1 MASVAAWIRALV
13 AGFWGALA
21 AAFAALQG
29 LGPGK
34 AGLAVLLLAVIG
46 ALGAWGLQRR
56 LVQLLAADPGR
67 PVRWLSLEAPFTL
80 PGLIWLPFAIVAS
93 WVRRLAAIL
102 GAKKKKGEPETAAE
116 EKPEPLLVPTLGPSF
131 LLGGLG
137 AAVLYVLAWAAGPLL
152 RRRMGLPPG
161 SAVWQEVFLGRPE
174 MRPFLPLQQ
183 SPWLA
188 GLAAV
193 VVWSVA
199 AWWCARIARLILH
212 GALGRNLAT
221 DREDQDILPLWRSW
235 MGAPALHRPA
245 SSYSEW
251 AAWVVACTFPLLAW
265 AWLSL
270 SGKPWRVEPGPF
282 AVAFVLWLSWAV
294 HLLLKGVERLPAGEV
309 KEEAPAPKANG
320 WPEVLAWLE
329 VAEPQPVE
337 PPRLVEPL
345 QLSALPQDAEGV
357 ISPLALELLPEP
369 RRLTGMQRIVLSDLS
384 LQAFVHVDPPVRQG
398 ELELEGLREEAVRD
412 RSGLRHRNQVVLAPE
427 GTGKTTLA
435 LLAAANHALVHTR
448 STQAVARDDA
458 HEEELW
464 HRFRTAVEPSTVR
477 WNLRVRRAGS
487 DLLADLGRGILPDVV
502 ICSLHRLV
510 AQVLGNAESF
520 APFLKTVGLIVV
532 DDVES
537 FCGPVEVHAQLAFR
551 RLAARLDRLLGL
563 AEMGEPGERSAPQLL
578 VLAADSMH
586 DLPAWA
592 KTLVGA
598 DAVTRDFTRSLEEME
613 ERETAE
619 RAARGLAEPRPEET
633 APPGKHHVVHR
644 LDDLRAAS
652 GEPVEAARLVEAC
665 EQLSVPWCY
674 RPCGDRRRRL
684 GRLPLRLAEEPRWS
698 VESPEDACVVLLE
711 GSWSDVRRER
721 LRLRRAGA
729 RFRGATDPGP
739 IALVTRVDPDEEAAF
754 GEIGPEVEK
763 LPRPILRPPSGRT
776 VQAHLSADLIQ
787 HWMEVAEVVEVFG
800 HAAAAVLRRLSRG
813 GLLLSDRRT
822 DVHPEVYGYVR
833 KVYVRALAR
842 ATAPVVGT
850 QAAEPLLAL
859 PVAQVERVSPEAV
872 AVRDRTRPAVPL
884 AQVDAGA
891 AGFVYYPGRIFTDAR
906 GSFVVVGRA
915 AEEILE
921 DGTPLGKDD
930 VLVEPTLG
938 DGLSTP
944 RRRIECRV
952 VEADPEI
959 RTVPP
964 EPVLLGRF
972 PLKVGLVVVEARPR
986 HVATYRLGAVR
997 REVRQRL
1004 LRGDD
1009 RASALKT
1016 TALAV
1021 FPNPVFDAV
1030 SEAPRL
1036 TLAGAR
1042 LIAAAMRC
1050 VLPSLVRGAA
1060 ESLEVALRAEGT
1072 PGPDHELGPEEALLV
1087 FDLDEGGNGAA
1098 RALHRDG
1105 LEPLLRLCRRL
1116 LEKIPDPNRLQVLH
1130 DHWADEAEILA
1141 EAGLDGTGGVW
1152 EDARRQVLD
1161 WLDSRLGA

>member
-13 AGFWGALA
+13 DGFWGALA

-29 LGPGK
+29 VGPGK
-34 AGLAVLLLAVIG
+34 TGLAVLLLAVVG

-56 LVQLLAADPGR
+56 LVQLLQADPRR

-80 PGLIWLPFAIVAS
+80 PGLIWLPFAILIT
-93 WVRRLAAIL
+93 WVRRLAALL
-102 GAKKKKGEPETAAE
+102 GAKKKGKPEKAE
-116 EKPEPLLVPTLGPSF
+116 EKPEPLLVAALGPSF

-137 AAVLYVLAWAAGPLL
+137 AAVLYVLARAAGPLL
-152 RRRMGLPPG
+152 RKRMGLPPG
-161 SAVWQEVFLGRPE
+161 SAVWQEIFLGRPE
-174 MRPFLPLQQ
+174 LRPFLPLEQ

-188 GLAAV
+188 GLVAV
-193 VVWSVA
+193 VVWAMV
-199 AWWCARIARLILH
+199 AWWCARIARLVFYN
-212 GALGRNLAT
+212 ALGRNLAA
-221 DREDQDILPLWRSW
+221 DREDQGVLPLWRSW

-245 SSYSEW
+245 PSYSEW
-251 AAWVVACTFPLLAW
+251 SAWVVACAFPLLAW

-294 HLLLKGVERLPAGEV
+294 HLFLKGVERISAGEA
-309 KEEAPAPKANG
+309 KEEAPAAKANG

-329 VAEPQPVE
+329 IAAPEPVE

-345 QLSALPQDAEGV
+345 QLSGLPPETDGV

-369 RRLTGMQRIVLSDLS
+369 RRLTGMQRTVLSDLS
-384 LQAFVHVDPPVRQG
+384 LQAFVHVDPPARHG

-448 STQAVARDDA
+448 STLVVARDDA

-464 HRFRTAVEPSTVR
+464 HRFRAAVEPSTVR
-477 WNLRVRRAGS
+477 WNLRVRRAGA

-502 ICSLHRLV
+502 VCSLHRLV
-510 AQVLGNAESF
+510 VQVLGNAESF
-520 APFLKTVGLIVV
+520 APFLKTLGLIVV
-532 DDVES
+532 DDTES

-619 RAARGLAEPRPEET
+619 RAAKGLAGETKAPEPPK
-633 APPGKHHVVHR
+633 GKHHVVHR
-644 LDDLRAAS
+644 LDDLRPAA
-652 GEPVEAARLVEAC
+652 GEKIEAARLVEAC
-665 EQLSVPWCY
+665 EQLAVPWCY

-684 GRLPLRLAEEPRWS
+684 GRLPLRLAEEPNWS

-729 RFRGATDPGP
+729 RFRGTSDPGP
-739 IALVTRVDPDEEAAF
+739 IALVTLVDPDEEAAF
-754 GEIGPEVEK
+754 GETGPEAEK

-787 HWMEVAEVVEVFG
+787 HWLEVAEVVEVFG
-800 HAAAAVLRRLSRG
+800 HASATVLRRLSRG
-813 GLLLSDRRT
+813 GLLLTDRRT

-850 QAAEPLLAL
+850 RAAEPLLAL

-872 AVRDRTRPAVPL
+872 AVRDRTRPAEPL

-891 AGFVYYPGRIFTDAR
+891 AGFLYYPGRIFTDAR

-915 AEEILE
+915 ADEVLE
-921 DGTPLGKDD
+921 DGTPLGRDD
-930 VLVEPTLG
+930 VLVEPILG

-944 RRRIECRV
+944 RRRIECRLLGS
-952 VEADPEI
+952 DPEI
-959 RTVPP
+959 RTVAP

-972 PLKVGLVVVEARPR
+972 PLQVGLVALEARPR
-986 HVATYRLGAVR
+986 HVATYRLGAAR
-997 REVRQRL
+997 RDVRQRL
-1004 LRGDD
+1004 MRGDD
-1009 RASALKT
+1009 RANALRT
-1016 TALAV
+1016 AALAV
-1021 FPNPVFDAV
+1021 WPNPNLG
-1030 SEAPRL
+1030 SGEAPRL
-1036 TLAGAR
+1036 TFGGAR
-1042 LIAAAMRC
+1042 LLAAALRC
-1050 VLPSLVRGAA
+1050 LLPSVVRGAA
-1060 ESLEVALRAEGT
+1060 ESLEVAIHVEGT

-1116 LEKIPDPNRLQVLH
+1116 LERIPDPDRLQVLH

-1141 EAGLDGTGGVW
+1141 EASLDEKGGAW
-1152 EDARRQVLD
+1152 EDARRRVLD
-1161 WLDSRLGA
+1161 WLDSRTSL